1 MAVDASAVARVL
13 GIETIFEDL
22 RAGSILFLPQR
33 IVVLAQASTLAQQG
47 AGWSNEKYQ
56 ATSAAQAG
64 ARDGFGSQVHL
75 ALLELLPPNGDGVGS
90 IPVTVYP
97 LEDGYEATT
106 AAGSITPTGSQ
117 TVAGTYRV
125 RAGGIQSNEFTVAVG
140 DSVATRCA
148 AITAAMN
155 AVLPM
160 PLIAV
165 DGATL
170 VDVDAKWAGPTGNDI
185 ELEVI
190 STGSGA
196 GGDFT
201 IVQPTGGGVDPDIT
215 VALDQMGNVWET
227 MLLNCAGDAD
237 AVLDEIQ
244 TFGEGR
250 WGLLV
255 RKPFVSF
262 YGNTDV
268 AVSTATTITDARS
281 DDRINSQLVSPGSV
295 DLPFRVAA
303 RQLARIA
310 KVANNN
316 PPRDYGSQKATGL
329 IPGADGDQWDYPE
342 RDQAVKEGSSTIE
355 VRNGVVNISDVVTC
369 YHPTGEEPPAYRH
382 VCDVVK
388 LQNVIF
394 NTDLL
399 FANEEWDGAPL
410 IPDDQPTVNPDARK
424 PKSAKALVAGM
435 IDQLALNAIISD
447 PETAKASIVASINSQ
462 NPKRLDLEFT
472 VQLSGNTNIK
482 SVTLKWGFFF
492 GSSAVVA

>member
-13 GIETIFEDL
+13 GIETVFEDL

-33 IVVLAQASTLAQQG
+33 VAVLAQGTTVAQG
-47 AGWSNEKYQ
+47 AAGWSTDKFQ
-56 ATSAAQAG
+56 VTSAAQAG
-64 ARDGFGSQVHL
+64 TKYGFGSPIHL
-75 ALLELLPPNGDGVGS
+75 AVLELLPPNGDGVGS

-106 AAGSITPTGSQ
+106 SAGSITPTGSQ
-117 TVAGTYRV
+117 TTAGTYRV
-125 RAGGIQSNEFTVAVG
+125 RAGGILSNEFTVAVG
-140 DSVATRCA
+140 DNVATRCA

-155 AVLPM
+155 AVLAM
-160 PLIAV
+160 PLIAA
-165 DGATL
+165 DGGTV
-170 VDVDAKWAGPTGNDI
+170 VDVDAKWAGPTGDDI

-190 STGSGA
+190 STGNGA
-196 GGDFT
+196 GGGFT
-201 IVQPTGGGVDPDIT
+201 IVQPTGGLVDPDIT
-215 VALDQMGNVWET
+215 DALAQMGNVWES
-227 MLLNCAGDAD
+227 MILNCVGDAD

-250 WGLLV
+250 WGELV

-268 AVSTATTITDARS
+268 AVGTATTITDARS

-310 KVANNN
+310 KVANGN

-329 IPGADGDQWDYPE
+329 IPGADGDQWDYPT
-342 RDQAVKEGSSTIE
+342 RDQAVKDGSSTVE
-355 VRNGVVNISDVVTC
+355 VRNGVVHISDVVTC
-369 YHPTGEEPPAYRH
+369 YHPQGEEPPAYRH
-382 VCDVVK
+382 VCDIVK
-388 LQNVIF
+388 LQNFIF

-410 IPDDQPTVNPDARK
+410 IPDDQPTVNPFARK
-424 PKSAKALVAGM
+424 PKSAVSLVAGM
-435 IDQLALNAIISD
+435 IDQLGLHAIISD
-447 PETAKASIVASINSQ
+447 PEAAKASIVAAISSQ
-462 NPKRLDLEFT
+462 NPKRLDLEYT

-482 SVTLKWGFFF
+482 SVKLKWGFFF